1 MTTPNQQKNKS
12 KAPKGYEADFK
23 HLIKQY
29 SEIVSLK
36 KEESILYQAN
46 FSYYER
52 WLRNNEKTI
61 KGYFADRKK
70 IDMEI
75 FEYDNIDGVITFKVI
90 EQDGKKINVFKE
102 GISQEDLEKAVGGLL
117 QQKITVVP

>member
-1 MTTPNQQKNKS
+1 M
-12 KAPKGYEADFK
+12 
-23 HLIKQY
+23 LI
-29 SEIVSLK
+29 V
-36 KEESILYQAN
+36 
-46 FSYYER
+46 
-52 WLRNNEKTI
+52 
-61 KGYFADRKK
+61 K

-102 GISQEDLEKAVGGLL
+102 GVSQEDLEKAVGGLL